1 MTDLDIR
8 KFLIDYKKANKG
20 PEEIFPQLARSAVLY
35 YVPSNDEEFKGFEH
49 IIKTKDGEKVPMIFT
64 HNELA
69 CNSMFYGRI

>member
-35 YVPSNDEEFKGFEH
+35 YVPSNDEEFKGFN
-49 IIKTKDGEKVPMIFT
+49 ILLKRKMEKKF
-64 HNELA
+64 L
-69 CNSMFYGRI
+69 